1 MNASPAQGL
10 RNEGGPTSTNL
21 RAIVESTPRRLA
33 MPIGAYAGLALT
45 GDRVRDVLCDPAA
58 QAAAVLALN
67 ERLGTPFLL
76 TAMDLSAEAEAFGSS
91 VRLTDDAMPALIGR
105 LVTTGAD
112 VERLAV
118 PAPGDGRTRV
128 HLDAAALLVAASAER
143 PVLGGLIG
151 PFSLAARLFGVAET
165 LEATLSEP
173 AAILSLLER
182 VTPFLIGYALEF
194 RRAGAAGVVMAEP
207 VAGLLSPRAL
217 ARFSSPFVKRVVDAA
232 QDRTFAIVLH
242 NCGAKIVH
250 LDRILESGAE
260 IYHFGA
266 PMDLPAALARVG
278 GRVVICGNVD
288 PTFIYAGPP
297 SAVRAEA
304 RRLLDASAGNRA
316 FVLSSGCDLP
326 PGTPLENVEAL
337 CDAIDGTPTRESA
350 S

>member
-173 AAILSLLER
+173 AVILSLLER

-337 CDAIDGTPTRESA
+337 CDAIDGTPTPESA

>member
-1 MNASPAQGL
+1 M
-10 RNEGGPTSTNL
+10 TNL
-21 RAIVESTPRRLA
+21 RAVVESSPSRLA

-45 GDRVRDVLCDPAA
+45 GGTVRDVLTDPAA

-76 TAMDLSAEAEAFGSS
+76 TAMDLSAEAEAFGSE

-105 LVTTGAD
+105 LVTAATD

-128 HLDAAALLVAASAER
+128 HLDAAALLVAASPQT

-173 AAILSLLER
+173 ALILSLLER
-182 VTPFLIGYALEF
+182 VTPFLIGYAREF
-194 RRAGAAGVVMAEP
+194 RGLGAAGVVMAEP
-207 VAGLLSPRAL
+207 VAGLLSPRGL
-217 ARFSSPFVKRVVDAA
+217 ARFSTPFVKRVVDAA
-232 QDRTFAIVLH
+232 QDPTFAIVLH

-250 LDRILESGAE
+250 LERILESGAAM
-260 IYHFGA
+260 YHFGA
-266 PMDLPAALARVG
+266 PMDLPAALARAH
-278 GRVVICGNVD
+278 GRVVICGNLD
-288 PTFIYAGPP
+288 PTFIHAGPP

-304 RRLLDASAGNRA
+304 RRLLAATTGNRA

-337 CDAIDGTPTRESA
+337 CDAVDVVPTPESA

>member
-1 MNASPAQGL
+1 M
-10 RNEGGPTSTNL
+10 TNL
-21 RAIVESTPRRLA
+21 RAIVESSPSRLA

-45 GDRVRDVLCDPAA
+45 GGTVRDVLTDPAA

-76 TAMDLSAEAEAFGSS
+76 TAMDLSAEAEAFGSE

-105 LVTTGAD
+105 LVTTAAD

-128 HLDAAALLVAASAER
+128 HLDAAALLVAASPQT

-173 AAILSLLER
+173 AVILSLLER

-194 RRAGAAGVVMAEP
+194 RGLGAAGVVMAEP
-207 VAGLLSPRAL
+207 VAGLLSPRGL
-217 ARFSSPFVKRVVDAA
+217 ARFSTPFVKRVVDAA
-232 QDRTFAIVLH
+232 QDPTFAIVLH

-260 IYHFGA
+260 FYHFGA
-266 PMDLPAALARVG
+266 PMDLPAALARAH
-278 GRVVICGNVD
+278 GRVVICGNLD
-288 PTFIYAGPP
+288 PTFIHAGPP

-304 RRLLDASAGNRA
+304 RRLLAAAAGNRA

-337 CDAIDGTPTRESA
+337 CDAVDAVPTREPTP
-350 S
+350 

>member
-1 MNASPAQGL
+1 M
-10 RNEGGPTSTNL
+10 TNL
-21 RAIVESTPRRLA
+21 RAVVESSPSRLA

-45 GDRVRDVLCDPAA
+45 GGTVRDVLTDPAA

-76 TAMDLSAEAEAFGSS
+76 TAMDLSAEAEAFGSE

-105 LVTTGAD
+105 LVTTAAD

-128 HLDAAALLVAASAER
+128 HLDAAALLVAASPQT

-173 AAILSLLER
+173 AVILSLLER
-182 VTPFLIGYALEF
+182 VTPFLIGYAREF
-194 RRAGAAGVVMAEP
+194 RGLGAAGVVMAEP
-207 VAGLLSPRAL
+207 VAGLLSPRGL
-217 ARFSSPFVKRVVDAA
+217 ARFSTPFVKRVVDAA
-232 QDRTFAIVLH
+232 QDPTFAIVLH

-250 LDRILESGAE
+250 LERILESGAAM
-260 IYHFGA
+260 YHFGA
-266 PMDLPAALARVG
+266 PMDLPAALARAH
-278 GRVVICGNVD
+278 GRVVICGNLD
-288 PTFIYAGPP
+288 PTFIHAGPP

-304 RRLLDASAGNRA
+304 RRLLAAAAGNRA

-337 CDAIDGTPTRESA
+337 CDAVDAVPTREPTP
-350 S
+350 